1 LADSLCVC
9 RWWES
14 AVHRFNTVFPD
25 DTGRGDKVSS
35 KKSKELYMRSNR
47 HSRHGESRLS
57 AVFPITGVSG
67 VPGIFDSPKQIGIGN
82 TPDVGVP
89 GRRLDLD

>member
-1 LADSLCVC
+1 MTC
-9 RWWES
+9 
-14 AVHRFNTVFPD
+14 
-25 DTGRGDKVSS
+25 
-35 KKSKELYMRSNR
+35 NR

-67 VPGIFDSPKQIGIGN
+67 VPGIFDSPKQIGIGSAS
-82 TPDVGVP
+82 DVGVP